1 VRLSGTL
8 LGPTNHHAYQPQ
20 LRSLFEQRFSRRM
33 SFADYQRQIEIV
45 SDPAV
50 VERWKEET
58 RKITTYATVREQT
71 PLTFATVAERNDI
84 FVRIISL
91 PSSGAWKT

>member
-1 VRLSGTL
+1 
-8 LGPTNHHAYQPQ
+8 
-20 LRSLFEQRFSRRM
+20 M

-71 PLTFATVAERNDI
+71 PLTFASVAEAERHFRSDY
-84 FVRIISL
+84 L
-91 PSSGAWKT
+91 PPSSGAWRT